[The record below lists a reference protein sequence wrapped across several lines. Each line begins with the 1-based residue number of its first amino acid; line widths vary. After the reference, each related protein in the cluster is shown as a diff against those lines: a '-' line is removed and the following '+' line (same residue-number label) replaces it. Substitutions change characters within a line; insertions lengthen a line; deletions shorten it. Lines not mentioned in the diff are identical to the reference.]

1 MKFALVSRPLVVSAL
16 LALLVAGSVA
26 GAAGRDRKVTCK
38 GGKVPVT
45 VAKKTTCRPLAKA
58 LPKPK
63 AIDLRLA
70 DLEQA
75 LKFDPAR
82 ALHGKKRKR
91 GARTLQSGFG
101 AAGKRA
107 QKKLLKVLPK
117 ALAFIDR
124 KGGGARL
131 ARLPAAAPALASSG
145 CAIGPA
151 GPIGQ
156 TGGATMGTLGDNGGY
171 IDAPAGG
178 GLRVR
183 LTFVSCGGVGHFHIA
198 DCPTANGSVD
208 ATGSGEFR
216 ATIEIWDRGQLVSRN
231 SSTFEEKAKTHGEV
245 GADAKLKFIDVE
257 HTQELFIVASGG
269 IVVRGGVTRKV
280 RIEMPGGGYDA
291 AGAGVR
297 FFGDPVSGDTG
308 ADSFASTAK
317 AAIASYRGAEPR
329 WSTFNPPGGY
339 CAEPAFSPESNT
351 LKLKRGDKK
360 QLGIYAKAKDGGRAS
375 AARWTLSG
383 PENADFSPS
392 TSQDAAPNISYT
404 VMNAAKG
411 NQIKVI
417 VKFTSTAGV
426 GEKTWTQPI
435 EGGIQHISGTFS
447 GHWEG
452 PSYEGGPNYHYQY
465 TGIASFDRRP
475 TGTYPAVFDL
485 VSGTISESYTGVTAP
500 DDYHQPSCKVAAHA
514 ERVFKPSPDNY
525 FELAG
530 AGSSHSDPP
539 FAHLIYLIDSTG
551 EGEVTYSECEYDF
564 DEGTDGWG
572 GNYFGE
578 VFTGYGPDEFAF
590 TGSLGAPEGEGE
602 QTWSF
607 TGTP

>member
-16 LALLVAGSVA
+16 LALLAASNVD

-38 GGKVPVT
+38 GGRVPVT

-58 LPKPK
+58 IPKPK

-75 LKFDPAR
+75 LKFDPAK
-82 ALHGKKRKR
+82 ALHGKKRK

-124 KGGGARL
+124 KGGGAR
-131 ARLPAAAPALASSG
+131 ASRLPAAGPALASSG
-145 CAIGPA
+145 CPVGPA
-151 GPIGQ
+151 GPTGQ
-156 TGGATMGTLGDNGGY
+156 TGGATIGTLGDNGGY
-171 IDAPAGG
+171 IDAPVGG

-183 LTFVSCGGVGHFHIA
+183 LTFVSCGGVGHFTIPN
-198 DCPTANGSVD
+198 CPTADGSLD
-208 ATGSGEFR
+208 AGGSGEFR
-216 ATIEIWDRGQLVSRN
+216 ATIEIWDRGRLASRN
-231 SSTFEEKAKTHGEV
+231 SSTFEEKAKAHGEV

-257 HTQELFIVASGG
+257 HTQEVFIVASGG
-269 IVVRGGVTRKV
+269 IVIRGGVTRNV
-280 RIEMPGGGYDA
+280 RITMPGGRYDS

-297 FFGDPVSGDTG
+297 FFGDPISGDSG
-308 ADSFASTAK
+308 ADSFAGSAK
-317 AAIASYRGAEPR
+317 AAITSYTGAEPR

-339 CAEPAFSPESNT
+339 CAEPVFAPDSNT
-351 LKLKRGDKK
+351 LKLGRGKTG
-360 QLGIYAKAKDGGRAS
+360 QLAIYAKGKDGGRAS
-375 AARWTLSG
+375 GARWTLSG

-392 TSQDAAPNISYT
+392 TSQGAAPNITYT
-404 VMNAAKG
+404 VIKAAKG
-411 NQIKVI
+411 NQVKVT

-447 GHWEG
+447 GHEEG
-452 PSYEGGPNYHYQY
+452 PSYEGGPNYHYQF
-465 TGIASFDRRP
+465 TGAASFDRRP
-475 TGTYPAVFDL
+475 TGSYPALFDL

-500 DDYHQPSCKVAAHA
+500 DDYERPACKVAGHA

-539 FAHLIYLIDSTG
+539 FAHIIFLIDSTA
-551 EGEVTYSECEYDF
+551 EGEITYSECKYDF
-564 DEGTDGWG
+564 DEGTDTWG
-572 GNYFGE
+572 GDYYGE
-578 VFTGYGPDEFAF
+578 VFTGYGPDEFTF
-590 TGSLGAPEGEGE
+590 TGSQGAQEGEGE
-602 QTWSF
+602 LTWSF